1 MGNPISHW
9 ELAVGDLARGK
20 EFYSRIFDWEFD
32 ETTFPGYSMIKTG
45 ADPGGGMMAKPDMA
59 PACALNT
66 YFQVED
72 VEATL
77 AKATGA
83 GATVIAP
90 KTAIPG
96 VGYWAMFADPDGIP
110 IGILQGE

>member
-1 MGNPISHW
+1 MGNPVSHW
-9 ELAVGDLARGK
+9 ELLVGDLAKGK
-20 EFYSRIFDWEFD
+20 EFYSTIFDWEFT
-32 ETTFPGYSMIKTG
+32 ESTFPGYSIIRTG
-45 ADPGGGMMAKPDMA
+45 ADPDGGMMTKPDVS
-59 PACALNT
+59 PTYALNT
-66 YFQVED
+66 YFQVDD

-77 AKATGA
+77 AKAVAA

-96 VGYWAMFADPDGIP
+96 IGFWAMFSDPDGIP

>member
-9 ELAVGDLARGK
+9 ELMVGDLAKGK
-20 EFYSRIFDWEFD
+20 EFYSSIFHWEFD
-32 ETTFPGYSMIKTG
+32 ETAFPGYSMIKTG
-45 ADPGGGMMAKPDMA
+45 TDPGGGMMAKPDMA
-59 PACALNT
+59 PASALNT
-66 YFQVED
+66 YFQVDD
-72 VEATL
+72 VEVTL
-77 AKATGA
+77 AKATAA